1 MNKNEGVR
9 VIFVIAFLGLIRIL
23 VKQICRILQVYDSE
37 NDQIDLMIPA
47 QKSVWKII
55 HLGQWYGQKCTEF
68 WQAKPNYCTFV
79 LFGWYLR
86 PQCIFFQTDFCVGT
100 MISRHM
106 FGVLYTWIK
115 QQQKFYQNRPYTSK
129 SNDKN
134 GRHSPI
140 FRCVSISISAKFTD
154 IVIKQHLGKHSTTKI
169 TKSGNSPKGG
179 GRGQLRRSKSPQFKM
194 WTFW

>member
-23 VKQICRILQVYDSE
+23 VKKICRVLQVYDSE

-129 SNDKN
+129 SNYKN

-154 IVIKQHLGKHSTTKI
+154 KLTNWQSAYWHLALF
-169 TKSGNSPKGG
+169 NLV
-179 GRGQLRRSKSPQFKM
+179 QLCKYDFVWLYMTMYAYQWLCM
-194 WTFW
+194 TM